1 MQITEYMGKDGFH
14 WFIGVVEDRND
25 PLKIGRVR
33 VRDIGYHTSNKTELP
48 TSDLQWASVMTS
60 TESSGMSGLGTTPHF
75 LVLGSHIVGFFRD
88 TECQEPVI
96 LGALP
101 GRPSSYGN
109 PNYGY
114 ADPTR
119 RSDDD
124 TVEDYNRSYYPKT
137 PEESDINEL
146 ARGVEAAT
154 NPNYREGLRHKT
166 IATAVREQFAVT
178 DKDIQTVTVD
188 TSTAGAFSEPQVAK
202 VGEVFGT
209 YNPTYPL
216 NHVFETETGHI
227 LEFDDTV
234 GYSRINIFH
243 NSGTYMEMSNNGTR
257 VNHTTGDEY
266 NTALNR
272 YTYIKDNEVL
282 TVNGSIKIIANKD
295 AKTGQNFDIQVEN
308 KADLNIQVDDG
319 NCNINVKG
327 NVNVLADGDYNVTAA
342 NIALDSK
349 GKILI
354 NAKDNVD
361 INGDPIDLN

>member
-1 MQITEYMGKDGFH
+1 M
-14 WFIGVVEDRND
+14 
-25 PLKIGRVR
+25 
-33 VRDIGYHTSNKTELP
+33 
-48 TSDLQWASVMTS
+48 
-60 TESSGMSGLGTTPHF
+60 
-75 LVLGSHIVGFFRD
+75 
-88 TECQEPVI
+88 
-96 LGALP
+96 
-101 GRPSSYGN
+101 
-109 PNYGY
+109 
-114 ADPTR
+114 
-119 RSDDD
+119 
-124 TVEDYNRSYYPKT
+124 
-137 PEESDINEL
+137 
-146 ARGVEAAT
+146 
-154 NPNYREGLRHKT
+154 
-166 IATAVREQFAVT
+166 
-178 DKDIQTVTVD
+178 D

-295 AKTGQNFDIQVEN
+295 AKAGQNFDIQVEN